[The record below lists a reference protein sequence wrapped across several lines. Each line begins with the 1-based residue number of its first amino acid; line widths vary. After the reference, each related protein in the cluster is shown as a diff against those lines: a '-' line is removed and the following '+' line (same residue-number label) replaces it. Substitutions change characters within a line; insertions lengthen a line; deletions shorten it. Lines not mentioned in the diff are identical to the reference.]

1 MATAAETLPGTAP
14 DTAAA
19 GMPRAI
25 FVLGLTQR
33 VGTNYL
39 ARLIQMHADC
49 TRPATLYEDFLV
61 SGLPH
66 LDGFLRR
73 VTSSWQE
80 KWGIRDK
87 EPQLR
92 HLLGDALAEFVQ
104 RDTQDVGKRTVLKTP
119 SVDGLEHAAAFFGD
133 SDVLVLTRF
142 GPDVVE
148 SAMKSFGWSFETA
161 CLRWGRAA
169 RYLADL
175 MERQQETRGRGFT
188 VVRYED
194 LVQEPEICLRRLF
207 DVVGLDPERFDFAAL
222 SDFPV
227 YGSSVERGGKDKVH
241 WQPVAKSKEFNPLGR
256 SAHWTPDA
264 IRRFDWLTGGV
275 SRRLGYDLPFTYEDR
290 PLSRMLNRLRDQKP
304 RLRQRLQAL
313 SGAK

>member
-1 MATAAETLPGTAP
+1 MVTAAEATAAETPVSGI
-14 DTAAA
+14 
-19 GMPRAI
+19 PRSI
-25 FVLGLTQR
+25 LVLGLTQR

-39 ARLIQMHADC
+39 ARLLHTHPDC
-49 TRPATLYEDFLV
+49 TKPTTLYEDFLV

-66 LDGFLRR
+66 LDSFLRT
-73 VTSSWQE
+73 VASSWKE
-80 KWGIRDK
+80 TWGAREK

-92 HLLGDALAEFVQ
+92 RLLAAALVEFVQ
-104 RDTQDVGKRTVLKTP
+104 SDTQDAQKRTILRTP
-119 SVDGLEHAAAFFGD
+119 SVEGLEYAADFFHD

-148 SAMKSFGWSFETA
+148 SAMKSFGWTFESA

-169 RYLADL
+169 RSVADL
-175 MERQQETRGRGFT
+175 MERQQETGRRGFT
-188 VVRYED
+188 VIRYED
-194 LVQEPEICLRRLF
+194 LAREPEACLRRIF
-207 DVVGLDPERFDFAAL
+207 DLVGLDPESFDFAAI

-227 YGSSVERGGKDKVH
+227 YGSSVERGGKDKLH

-256 SAHWTPDA
+256 SAHWTADA
-264 IRRFDWLTGGV
+264 FRRFDWLTGGV
-275 SRRLGYDLPFTYEDR
+275 SSRLGYDLPFTYQDR

-304 RLRQRLQAL
+304 RLQQRLHAL